1 VTVAVD
7 SRAGDYAMF
16 RSAVRRFVE
25 TEIVPHHQH
34 WEENGCVPRE
44 LWRKAGAAGLL
55 CTMVPEEYGGA
66 GDDIRSA
73 AIVVEELARAG
84 ATGPNFSVH
93 SNVVAPYLLHYG
105 TEEIK
110 RKWLPRF
117 ASGEAIG
124 AIAMTEPK
132 AGSDL
137 AGIETRAVR
146 EGTGYRITGSKT
158 FVSNGQLADAVVVVA
173 KTQPALGAKGISLFV
188 VDATLP
194 GFARGRNL
202 DKVGMHAQDTSE
214 LFLDD
219 VRVDGS
225 ALLGEEDHGF
235 ECMMRELPQE
245 RLSIA
250 ISAVA
255 SAEAC
260 FAWTVRYVKER
271 TAFGQPIADFQNTR
285 FVLADVAT
293 ETEVG
298 RTFVDDCIERRRTGT
313 LSAERAA
320 MVKLWCTEML
330 GRVADACLQLHG
342 GYGYMREYPIAR
354 AWADARIKRIYG
366 GSSEIM
372 REVIGRAVVR
382 DRERA

>member
-7 SRAGDYAMF
+7 SRAGDYAIF

-25 TEIVPHHQH
+25 SEIVPHHQH
-34 WEENGCVPRE
+34 WEEAGCVPRE
-44 LWRKAGAAGLL
+44 LWRKAGTAGLL
-55 CTMVPEEYGGA
+55 CTMVPEEYGGP

-93 SNVVAPYLLHYG
+93 SNVVAPYLLNYG

-117 ASGEAIG
+117 VSGEAIG

-146 EGTGYRITGSKT
+146 EGAGYRINGSKT
-158 FVSNGQLADAVVVVA
+158 FVSNGQLADAVIVVA
-173 KTQPALGAKGISLFV
+173 KTQPALGARGISLFV

-202 DKVGMHAQDTSE
+202 EKVGMHAQDTSE

-219 VRVDGS
+219 VRVDAS
-225 ALLGEEDHGF
+225 ALLGEENSGF
-235 ECMMRELPQE
+235 VCMMRELPQE

-298 RTFVDDCIERRRTGT
+298 RTFVDDCIERSRIGT